1 MKRKYVGNISMNN
14 VKVKTEASD
23 ALYRMIKIIDIDLKV
38 NTVWLILCN
47 YASVWILSFRILSTK
62 LWVMKIYYTAT
73 LF

>member
-38 NTVWLILCN
+38 NTV
-47 YASVWILSFRILSTK
+47 
-62 LWVMKIYYTAT
+62 
-73 LF
+73 